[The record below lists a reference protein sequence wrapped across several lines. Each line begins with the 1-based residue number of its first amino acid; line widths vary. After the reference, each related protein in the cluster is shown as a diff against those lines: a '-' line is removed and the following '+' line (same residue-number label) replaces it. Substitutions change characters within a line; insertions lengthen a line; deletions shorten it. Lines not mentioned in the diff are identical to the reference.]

1 MSNIDDDNPH
11 ANKNLES
18 IKNLIDEF
26 QNKVINIIILIKK
39 NIQYNINYL

>member
-1 MSNIDDDNPH
+1 MSNIDNDNQH

>member
-1 MSNIDDDNPH
+1 MSNIDDDNQH

-18 IKNLIDEF
+18 IKNLIDKF